1 MDKIQFHC
9 LFSNK
14 SIVLIDFLHSYRI
27 IVLVFITSKY
37 KKCSSFVWIRK
48 YYLKISK
55 TFLGPHCN
63 SLINAIL
70 FNWFNMLDHVFI
82 LIFCAPPE
90 KFVCAACYIYWPIH
104 FNHLYLLFV
113 GDLERAS
120 GEERTVF
127 MVWNFGSWHQLIISL
142 FDCVLM
148 FLFFSHRFRAEDSNG
163 K

>member
-1 MDKIQFHC
+1 M
-9 LFSNK
+9 
-14 SIVLIDFLHSYRI
+14 LIDFLHSYRI

-37 KKCSSFVWIRK
+37 KKCSSFVWITN

-113 GDLERAS
+113 GDLERVS

-127 MVWNFGSWHQLIISL
+127 MVWNFWIMASV
-142 FDCVLM
+142 DCFFICLCVDVSF
-148 FLFFSHRFRAEDSNG
+148 FLSQVSRRGF
-163 K
+163 KW

>member
-1 MDKIQFHC
+1 M
-9 LFSNK
+9 
-14 SIVLIDFLHSYRI
+14 LIDFLHSYRI

-37 KKCSSFVWIRK
+37 KKCSSFVWITK
-48 YYLKISK
+48 YYLRISK

-82 LIFCAPPE
+82 LIFCAPPG
-90 KFVCAACYIYWPIH
+90 KFICTACYIYWPIH
-104 FNHLYLLFV
+104 FNHLYFLYV

-127 MVWNFGSWHQLIISL
+127 MVWNFWIMASV
-142 FDCVLM
+142 DCFFIWLCVDVSF
-148 FLFFSHRFRAEDSNG
+148 FLSQVSRRGF
-163 K
+163 KW

>member
-82 LIFCAPPE
+82 LIFCGPPE
-90 KFVCAACYIYWPIH
+90 KFVCTACYIYWPIH

-113 GDLERAS
+113 GDLERVS

-127 MVWNFGSWHQLIISL
+127 MVWNFWIMASV
-142 FDCVLM
+142 DCFFICLCVDVSF
-148 FLFFSHRFRAEDSNG
+148 FLSQVSRRGF
-163 K
+163 KW